1 MQSICVIIVCRC
13 ELLLSSLQSKAKTNV
28 SNPIRSSSIFDRFQI
43 DLIDMRHNKIYL
55 DSRQYV
61 DKHLRKKD
69 KEAKR
74 KEITE
79 KKEERHYEWMAH
91 VVDHFSKYHVI
102 WAQETKTMEETGDNF
117 ESRVLAYFGL
127 PRLLHRYIIITLLI
141 IVLIIIFN

>member
-1 MQSICVIIVCRC
+1 
-13 ELLLSSLQSKAKTNV
+13 
-28 SNPIRSSSIFDRFQI
+28 
-43 DLIDMRHNKIYL
+43 MRHNKIYL

-91 VVDHFSKYHVI
+91 VVDHFSKYHVL
-102 WAQETKTMEETGDNF
+102 WAHLLPVKH
-117 ESRVLAYFGL
+117 RVKLFASFCFFVFYKNSKNSKNNQ
-127 PRLLHRYIIITLLI
+127 LI
-141 IVLIIIFN
+141 IKIYEK